1 MPLTLTSS
9 AFDPDGPIPRSFA
22 HSSGDVWPPL
32 RSGGVPD
39 GTVELVLL
47 VDDPDAPIKDSFVHW
62 ALYRIAPSRS
72 GLATA
77 TLGGSCRS

>member
-32 RSGGVPD
+32 QSGGVPV
-39 GTVELVLL
+39 GKVELVLL
-47 VDDPDAPIKDSFVHW
+47 VDDPNAPIKDSFVHW

-77 TLGGSCRS
+77 TLGGTCRS